1 MTWPASC
8 RGESRMDE
16 CVFCEIVAGTV
27 PTSLVYADDKVRA
40 FLDHRPVT
48 PGHLLII
55 PNEHFVL
62 LADLPDGLAEHML
75 RVGMRLAAA
84 IRSSGMPC
92 EGINLFVAD
101 GEAAGQEVFHHHLH
115 VIPRWARDGFAITA
129 TAWSLPQPTRH
140 DLDGNAALIRA
151 ALNGGARA

>member
-1 MTWPASC
+1 
-8 RGESRMDE
+8 
-16 CVFCEIVAGTV
+16 
-27 PTSLVYADDKVRA
+27 
-40 FLDHRPVT
+40 
-48 PGHLLII
+48 
-55 PNEHFVL
+55 
-62 LADLPDGLAEHML
+62 ML

-140 DLDGNAALIRA
+140 DLDGNAAVIRA